1 MTVRLDR
8 DRMPVRFAVATSVI
22 SGLIV
27 AGVLQALRTGV
38 SEGVVFGWFA
48 LAACGVAAVFWAV
61 VLVSANRRSRRRSAR
76 AFLVTSAFSQK
87 YFVQAFVQRLHGAL
101 DRDDIDLVLKVPER
115 DYDASAQS
123 HHLRRILDR
132 QRDYIGGIIVASEVH
147 RLRDDL
153 TAFCRE
159 SRLPVVFTDLEPFE
173 QESEYPDN
181 SAFIGYDTGEL
192 GELAGEWLVKQ
203 LRGKKHPRVLIIA
216 SREHSSRQERCAR
229 VLRAE
234 FPGALIT
241 IDDQC
246 DFMRSRA
253 YDAVNA
259 HVRRLGSRQ
268 CLDAIFCTND
278 EMALGAVDALSVS
291 APSPVTNV
299 TNVTKATVVVGVDGV
314 HEARALIDTG
324 SSPLRA
330 TVTQDTH
337 RLAMSVV
344 DLLAKMYRGHAVP
357 RRTIL
362 SAEIYEAGSAS

>member
-1 MTVRLDR
+1 MARLDAR
-8 DRMPVRFAVATSVI
+8 VLISAAYRLITARAVRKNLCGNAKTLIRKEATTLPSP
-22 SGLIV
+22 G
-27 AGVLQALRTGV
+27 AGSRLPLWESTPGAHFRG
-38 SEGVVFGWFA
+38 
-48 LAACGVAAVFWAV
+48 AAV
-61 VLVSANRRSRRRSAR
+61 
-76 AFLVTSAFSQK
+76 
-87 YFVQAFVQRLHGAL
+87 
-101 DRDDIDLVLKVPER
+101 
-115 DYDASAQS
+115 
-123 HHLRRILDR
+123 ILDR

-153 TAFCRE
+153 TTFCRE

-173 QESEYPDN
+173 NESEYPDN
-181 SAFIGYDTGEL
+181 SAFIGYDSGEL

-203 LRGKKHPRVLIIA
+203 LRGKKRPRVLIIA
-216 SREHSSRQERCAR
+216 SREHSSRQERCAK

-234 FPGALIT
+234 LPGALIT

-259 HVRRLGSRQ
+259 HARRLGSRE

-278 EMALGAVDALSVS
+278 EMALGAVDALSALASASAS
-291 APSPVTNV
+291 APSPM

-314 HEARALIDTG
+314 HEARVLIDTG

-337 RLAMSVV
+337 RLAVSVV

-362 SAEIYEAGSAS
+362 SAEIYEASSAS